1 MIGVGIVGLGLAAA
15 AHLKGYAAHP
25 QARVVALCDTDGG
38 RCRRLARAHGV
49 AGVHTDYEELLARE
63 DVDLVDIATP
73 TFLHAPMCLAAL
85 EAGKHVLC
93 EKPFCAGVREGEAA
107 AARARERGLAL
118 AVDETYVFHTSHMKA
133 RELIE
138 AGAIG
143 RPLQIRH
150 RHGAWLRRARPAID
164 TGPRERGWR
173 LDARRSGG
181 GAWPW
186 FFDHA
191 VHFFAAAE
199 YFALDDP
206 IAEVHAL
213 VSADPRAAG
222 RAGAAHDPYAA
233 PTVDIPVV
241 VFRFADPAR
250 HGVWTRAERLN
261 GKYDAMRG
269 FSTCIH
275 GDEGM
280 IEVLGEGAAGLSWRG
295 EDRHLLLYREGKET
309 QAFRFDEGGD
319 DVWESEIS
327 YYSHGHAN
335 CLAETV
341 DAILEGRAPRY
352 GGADGV
358 RAVRCALAAIRSAE
372 TGLPATVASVPA
384 DYTAFGASPVA
395 APVPGASGG

>member
-15 AHLKGYAAHP
+15 AHLKGYAACA
-25 QARVVALCDTDGG
+25 QARVVALCDRDDE
-38 RCRRLARAHGV
+38 RCRRVARDCGV
-49 AGVHTDYEELLARE
+49 DGVHTDYEDLLARE

-93 EKPFCAGVREGEAA
+93 EKPFCAGVGEGEAA
-107 AARARERGLAL
+107 TARARERGLAL
-118 AVDETYVFHTSHMKA
+118 AVGETWVFHTSHMRA
-133 RELIE
+133 RALIA

-143 RPLQIRH
+143 RPLQIRC
-150 RHGAWLRRARPAID
+150 RQGPWLRRDRPAID
-164 TGPRERGWR
+164 TGPDERGWR
-173 LDARRSGG
+173 VDPRLSGG

-199 YFALDDP
+199 YFALDDA
-206 IAEVHAL
+206 IAGVHAL
-213 VSADPRAAG
+213 VSADPRGAG

-233 PTVDIPVV
+233 PEADIPVV

-261 GKYDAMRG
+261 GKYDARRG

-280 IEVLGEGAAGLSWRG
+280 IEVLGEGGGGLSWRG
-295 EDRHLLLYREGKET
+295 EERHLLLHREGAPT
-309 QAFRFDEGGD
+309 RAFRFDEGGD
-319 DVWESEIS
+319 DVWDSEIA
-327 YYSHGHAN
+327 YYSRGHAN
-335 CLAETV
+335 RVCDVV

-372 TGLPATVASVPA
+372 TGLPVAVASVPA
-384 DYTAFGASPVA
+384 DYTAFGASP
-395 APVPGASGG
+395 APEPASGA